1 MKDSLPSRHILDRM
15 WLARSAAS
23 PAHLVGAR
31 NLLLLDAVGSLRM
44 DLFVVPLCSFI
55 PLLHADETLAGN

>member
-1 MKDSLPSRHILDRM
+1 M

-23 PAHLVGAR
+23 PAHLVGAH

-55 PLLHADETLAGN
+55 PLLYADETLAGN